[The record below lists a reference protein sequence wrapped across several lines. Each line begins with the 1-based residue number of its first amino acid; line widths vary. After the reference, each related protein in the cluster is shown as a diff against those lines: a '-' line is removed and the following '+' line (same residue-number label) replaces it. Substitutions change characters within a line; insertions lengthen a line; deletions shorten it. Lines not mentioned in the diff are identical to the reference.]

1 MLMSGSKLLKS
12 VEDPQKQLATPGASK
27 YPILDNL
34 TVPGPI
40 LETWQATADLIA
52 DLIQVPAALI
62 MRVHPWEIEV
72 FVTSHSVGNVYEA
85 GERAKL
91 DTGLYCE
98 TVMDTQKL
106 LCVPNA
112 LEDHHWER
120 NPDIEL
126 GMISYYGLPLIWP
139 SGEIFGTFCVL
150 DNKTNAYTQTYR
162 RLIARFRDSIQ
173 LSIDLI
179 YQNHMNSLET
189 ERTKEEMRILSQA
202 VDQSPTSIMIT
213 DTKGVIEYVNRAFE
227 KISGYRAKEVL
238 GENPRL
244 LKSGKTP
251 LSVYKDLWKSI
262 TSLSTWEGEL
272 ENRRK
277 NGELYWEHI
286 RIGPVL
292 DTQNNICHFMAMRE
306 DITHQ
311 KEQTEIIQHLAFYD
325 PLTDLPNR
333 ALVLDRLNQLLID
346 AKRNGKRLAVLF
358 LDLDDFKKINDS
370 LGHIEGDNM
379 LVEASQ
385 RLRDVVRETDTV
397 GRLGGDEFV
406 VLLGNI
412 DCAED
417 VHPVAENL
425 LACFHHKF
433 HLKERAFLVT
443 ASLGVAIYPEDGQS
457 STELLRNADTAM
469 YCAKDLGRNTYCYFT
484 NEMNQD
490 VFRRLLIEEQLN
502 GALGRG
508 EFHVCYQPLTD
519 TRTRTT
525 ISAEALLRWK
535 NSVLGEVAPEE
546 FIPIAERTRLIVQIG
561 RFVLSEALQWAAEWK
576 KLLNRD
582 FRIAVNLSPHQLR
595 DEKLVPYIEEKL
607 EQYRVSGNLLE
618 LEITE
623 GVLLQGHPY
632 VEKTLAS
639 LKALGI
645 GIALDDFGTG
655 YSSLNYLRKYS
666 FNKLKID
673 RTFIKDIIEDSTD
686 RILVDTSIAM
696 AHGLGLEVVAEGVET
711 EEQLQHLSDLQC
723 DTVQG
728 YLLSRP
734 IVPEELTRLISN
746 EHARSVA
753 I

>member
-1 MLMSGSKLLKS
+1 MSGSKFIKS
-12 VEDPQKQLATPGASK
+12 VEESQKRLFTAGISK
-27 YPILDNL
+27 YPVLDDF
-34 TVPGPI
+34 TVPAPI
-40 LETWQATADLIA
+40 LETWQATVDLIA
-52 DLIQVPAALI
+52 ELIQVPAALI

-72 FVTSHSVGNVYEA
+72 FVTSHSSGNVYEA
-85 GERAKL
+85 GERAEL

-98 TVMDTQKL
+98 TVMDTQSF

-112 LEDHHWER
+112 LEDPRWDK

-126 GMISYYGLPLIWP
+126 GMISYYGLPLTWP

-150 DNKTNAYTQTYR
+150 DNKKNAYTETYCG
-162 RLIARFRDSIQ
+162 LIERFRDSIQ

-179 YQNHMNSLET
+179 YQNYLNSLET
-189 ERTKEEMRILSQA
+189 ERTKEEMQILSQA
-202 VDQSPTSIMIT
+202 VDQSPVSIMMT
-213 DTKGVIEYVNRAFE
+213 DANGKIEYVNRAFE
-227 KISGYRAKEVL
+227 KISGYKAKEII
-238 GENPRL
+238 GKNPRL
-244 LKSGKTP
+244 LQSGKTP

-262 TSLSTWEGEL
+262 TSRTTWEGEL

-277 NGELYWEHI
+277 NGELYWEHV

-292 DTQNNICHFMAMRE
+292 DAQGNILHFMAMRE
-306 DITHQ
+306 DVTYQ
-311 KEQTEIIQHLAFYD
+311 KEQAEMIQHLAFYD

-333 ALVLDRLNQLLID
+333 SLVLDRLNQLLFD
-346 AKRNGKRLAVLF
+346 AKRNEKRLAVLF

-379 LVEASQ
+379 LVEAAH
-385 RLRDVVRETDTV
+385 RLRDAVREIDTV

-412 DCAED
+412 NGAND

-425 LACFHHKF
+425 LECFHHKF
-433 HLKERAFLVT
+433 ELKDREFLVT
-443 ASLGVAIYPEDGQS
+443 ASLGVAIYPEDGKS

-502 GALGRG
+502 GALERG
-508 EFHVCYQPLTD
+508 EFHVYYQPLTD
-519 TRTRTT
+519 TQTR
-525 ISAEALLRWK
+525 IMKSAEALLRWN
-535 NSVLGEVAPEE
+535 NSVLGEVPPEE
-546 FIPIAERTRLIVQIG
+546 FIPIAERTRLIVPIG

-576 KLLNRD
+576 KVLKRD
-582 FRIAVNLSPHQLR
+582 FKIAVNLSPHQLR
-595 DEKLVPYIEEKL
+595 DEELVPFIEEKL
-607 EQYRVSGNLLE
+607 EQNRISGNALE

-632 VEKTLAS
+632 VEKTLVS
-639 LKALGI
+639 LNQLGV

-655 YSSLNYLRKYS
+655 YSSINYLRKYS

-673 RTFIKDIIEDSTD
+673 RSFIKDIIVDSTD

-711 EEQLQHLSDLQC
+711 EEQLEKLSELQC
-723 DTVQG
+723 DMVQG

-734 IVPEELTRLISN
+734 IMPEQLTTLISG
-746 EHARSVA
+746 EPSRFA
-753 I
+753 

>member
-1 MLMSGSKLLKS
+1 MQMSGSIFFNSAEGSRSLLS
-12 VEDPQKQLATPGASK
+12 VASTSK
-27 YPILDNL
+27 YPILDHL
-34 TVPGPI
+34 TVSDPL
-40 LETWQATADLIA
+40 LETWQATVDLIA
-52 DLIQVPAALI
+52 EVIHVPAALI
-62 MRVHPWEIEV
+62 MRVHPREIEV
-72 FVTSHSVGNVYEA
+72 FVTSHSTGNVYEA

-98 TVMDTQKL
+98 TVLDTQAS

-112 LEDHHWER
+112 LEDSRWDK

-126 GMISYYGLPLIWP
+126 GMISYYGLPLTWP

-150 DNKTNAYTQTYR
+150 DNKMNAYTDIYR
-162 RLIARFRDSIQ
+162 GLIERFRDSIQ

-179 YQNHMNSLET
+179 YQNYINSLET
-189 ERTKEEMRILSQA
+189 KRSKEEMQILSQA
-202 VDQSPTSIMIT
+202 VDQSPISIMLT
-213 DTKGVIEYVNRAFE
+213 DVKGKIEYVNRTFE
-227 KISGYRAKEVL
+227 KISGYKAKEII
-238 GENPRL
+238 GKNPRL
-244 LKSGKTP
+244 LQSGKTP

-262 TSLSTWEGEL
+262 TSQSIWEGEL

-277 NGELYWEHI
+277 SGELYWEHV

-292 DTQNNICHFMAMRE
+292 NAQGNVLHFMAMRE
-306 DITHQ
+306 DVTYQ
-311 KEQTEIIQHLAFYD
+311 KEQAEMIQHLAFYD

-333 ALVLDRLNQLLID
+333 ALVMDRLNHMLMD
-346 AKRNGKRLAVLF
+346 ARRYEKRLAVLF
-358 LDLDDFKKINDS
+358 IDLDDFKKINDS
-370 LGHIEGDNM
+370 LGHIEGDAM
-379 LVEASQ
+379 LVEAAE
-385 RLRDVVRETDTV
+385 RLRDAVREIDTV

-406 VLLGNI
+406 VLLGSI
-412 DCAED
+412 TGVKD
-417 VHPVAENL
+417 VHPIAENL
-425 LACFHHKF
+425 LECFQQKF
-433 HLKERAFLVT
+433 QLKDRGFLVT

-484 NEMNQD
+484 DEMNQD
-490 VFRRLLIEEQLN
+490 VLRRLLIEEQLN
-502 GALGRG
+502 GALERG

-519 TRTRTT
+519 TQTRAT
-525 ISAEALLRWK
+525 ISAEALLRWN
-535 NSVLGEVAPEE
+535 NSILGDVPPEE

-576 KLLNRD
+576 KVLKRD
-582 FRIAVNLSPHQLR
+582 FKIAVNLSPHQLR
-595 DEKLVPYIEEKL
+595 DEDLVPFIKEKL
-607 EQYRVSGNLLE
+607 KQYRVCGNALE

-632 VEKTLAS
+632 VEKNLAS
-639 LKALGI
+639 LKQLGI

-655 YSSLNYLRKYS
+655 YSSLSYLRKYS

-673 RTFIKDIIEDSTD
+673 RSFIKDIIEDSTD

-711 EEQLQHLSDLQC
+711 EEQLQQLSDLQC
-723 DTVQG
+723 DMVQG

-734 IVPEELTRLISN
+734 IVPEQLTALISN
-746 EHARSVA
+746 ELIRLS
-753 I
+753 